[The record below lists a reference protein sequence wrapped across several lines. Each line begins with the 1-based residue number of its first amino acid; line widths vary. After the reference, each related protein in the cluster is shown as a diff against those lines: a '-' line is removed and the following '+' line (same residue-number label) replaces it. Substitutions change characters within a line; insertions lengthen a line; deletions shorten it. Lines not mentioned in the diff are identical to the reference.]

1 MQDVQTDPIMHK
13 KCRKRGKKAVTDAA
27 KEARNAYR
35 REWAKKN
42 REKVKA
48 TQERYWAK
56 KAERAAAD
64 QEEKQNGG
72 K

>member
-1 MQDVQTDPIMHK
+1 M
-13 KCRKRGKKAVTDAA
+13 TDAA

-56 KAERAAAD
+56 KAEQAAAD